1 MSLNWKIG
9 VLGRDILGKKRFCKW
24 QSKLK
29 YFLNFRK
36 YYYDGKVFEPLRKR
50 KEVVFFID
58 GRTTHGGLSDRLRG
72 LFSVYYYCRK
82 RSYDFKVC
90 WTYPFK
96 LQDYFV
102 PATFDWVVT
111 PEQINHNRREVAF
124 RFFNS
129 YSFMNNDEKS
139 YFELLDSEKP
149 ILHVYSNVTLHE
161 ELFKDMFSELFKP
174 ALALE
179 HAVSQCLRKLN
190 GGGKYVSITF
200 RFIGILGDFK
210 DKDKSYGELTDEKKK
225 VYIKKCLSVCEKLHN
240 EHNGMLLVTSD
251 SPVFLAEVQKLDFVY
266 VIPGKV
272 VHMDNVSNDNYQL
285 HLKSFLDMMMISKAE
300 KCYSYC
306 YGRMFRDSKFA
317 RTSALIGGRPF
328 EDIIEEEEN

>member
-1 MSLNWKIG
+1 MRLNWKIA
-9 VLGRDILGKKRFCKW
+9 VLGRDILGKKRFSKW

-29 YFLNFRK
+29 YLLNFRK
-36 YYYDGKVFEPLRKR
+36 YYYDGKVNESLCER

-72 LFSVYYYCRK
+72 LFSVYYYCK
-82 RSYDFKVC
+82 KKSFDFKVC

-111 PEQINHNRREVAF
+111 PEQINRNKREVGF

-129 YSFMNNDEKS
+129 YSFMNNDENS
-139 YFELLDSEKP
+139 YFEQLDSSKP

-161 ELFKDMFSELFKP
+161 ELFKEMFVELFKP
-174 ALALE
+174 VPQLE
-179 HAVSQCLRKLN
+179 NAIYQCLKNLN
-190 GGGKYVSITF
+190 GGKYISVTF

-210 DKDKSYGELTDEKKK
+210 DKDQSYGEVDDEKKNG
-225 VYIKKCLSVCEKLHN
+225 YIKKCINVCEKLHDK
-240 EHNGMLLVTSD
+240 HNGMILVTSD
-251 SPVFLAEVQKLDFVY
+251 SPTFLAKVQKLNFVY
-266 VIPGKV
+266 VIPGTV
-272 VHMDNVSNDNYQL
+272 VHMDNMFNDNYQL
-285 HLKSFLDMMMISKAE
+285 HLKTFLDMMLISKAE

-306 YGRMFRDSKFA
+306 YGRMFKGSKFA
-317 RTSALIGGRPF
+317 RTSALIGGKPF
-328 EDIIEEEEN
+328 EIIIEEEL